1 MTARNKVTSARTDL
15 ILSNPFFGALSL
27 GLKIVEDTTCAT
39 AWTDGRS
46 LGYNPA
52 FIDGLNHS
60 QCTALI
66 AHEVMH
72 CAMGHPWRRD
82 AREFKQWNI
91 AADRAINSELR
102 ESGFTLPEGALF
114 PNAGETG
121 KSAEWYYA
129 REQSQPKGPDP
140 QRGKGK
146 PQPGNGTPQ
155 PGKGTPDPLGEVRDA
170 PTTPDADGE
179 PAPSEQEWK
188 QKAAE
193 ALNSAKM
200 CGKMPGGL
208 ARAVKDA
215 LKPRID
221 IRSLLL
227 RFFSERSTGDYSW
240 SRPNPRYISSGLY
253 LPALESRELG
263 EVAILADTSGSM
275 DSEALAYTRGVVE
288 QVLDEVSPLGTTLYM
303 VDTKVHTVH
312 RMEKGEPLTW
322 EPKGG
327 GGTNFTSFFE
337 QVNSGDVQPV
347 CIIGITD
354 LCATFGTAPDCPVLW
369 LSTTDRTAPFGEVVY
384 VDR

>member
-1 MTARNKVTSARTDL
+1 MTARNKVTSARTSL
-15 ILSNPFFGALSL
+15 ILENPFFGALSL
-27 GLKIVEDTTCAT
+27 GLKIVEDTTCKT

-52 FIDGLNHS
+52 FIDGLSHS

-72 CAMGHPWRRD
+72 VCCGHPWRRD
-82 AREFKQWNI
+82 AREFKNWNI

-129 REQSQPKGPDP
+129 REQSKPQPQP
-140 QRGKGK
+140 QPGKGK
-146 PQPGNGTPQ
+146 PQQGQGTPQ

-170 PTTPDADGE
+170 PTTPDAEGDM
-179 PAPSEQEWK
+179 PSEQEWK

-200 CGKMPGGL
+200 AGKMPGGL
-208 ARAVKDA
+208 SRLVKDA

-227 RFFSERSTGDYSW
+227 RFFSERSTGDFSW
-240 SRPNPRYISSGLY
+240 NRPNPRYICSGLF
-253 LPALESRELG
+253 LPALESKALG
-263 EVAILADTSGSM
+263 EVAVMVDTSGSV
-275 DSEALAYTRGVVE
+275 STQALAFACGILE
-288 QVLDEVSPLGTTLYM
+288 QVLDETQPAGVTLYF
-303 VDTKVHTVH
+303 VDTDIHGTH
-312 RMEKGEPLTW
+312 RMERGDPLTW
-322 EPKGG
+322 QPKGG
-327 GGTNFTSFFE
+327 GGTNFTSFFRKLE
-337 QVNSGDVQPV
+337 D
-347 CIIGITD
+347 
-354 LCATFGTAPDCPVLW
+354 
-369 LSTTDRTAPFGEVVY
+369 GEI
-384 VDR
+384 